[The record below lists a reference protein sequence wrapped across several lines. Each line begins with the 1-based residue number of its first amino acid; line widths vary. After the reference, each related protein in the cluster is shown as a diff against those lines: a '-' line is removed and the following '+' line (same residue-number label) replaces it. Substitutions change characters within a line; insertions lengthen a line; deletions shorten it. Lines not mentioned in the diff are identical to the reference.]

1 MNDTLKVAG
10 RIGAELGAAKAEVER
25 LRGEIARAVR
35 EFDECDAF
43 NAEGRAVELMEELRA
58 ALSQQPEPTDT
69 YTAVDMATAAAHG
82 FRDGQA
88 AVEPAPAQDER
99 ECVTGGTVSELLA
112 AIMHFGSEKWAEGRG
127 AADPELANVR
137 AAWDSVYSLVQDL
150 ATRPAQ
156 TEQQPVAVPEGWKL
170 VPVQPTAEMLAA
182 VTTSTFEPL
191 RQEAMKMAR
200 EDYQAML
207 YAAPIAQTEQQPA
220 YVECRECTDC
230 GHVGINDAHPKDATC
245 AMCDWS
251 GPSPVEDQ
259 CPDCGKE
266 NAMGAACPKCS
277 GRYRILAETHVAAPI
292 AQTAPQ
298 GTTSDTLIKSAKA
311 LLALD
316 EKGSLAPHGIGGLA
330 REVIE
335 KLIAR
340 VEQTAPQGKFRMGD
354 LVKKSTGSEWVGR
367 VVGWYSTEQTPE
379 GYAVE
384 SAAHKGSVQIYPAKA
399 LEAVE

>member
-1 MNDTLKVAG
+1 MTI
-10 RIGAELGAAKAEVER
+10 RR
-25 LRGEIARAVR
+25 LIY
-35 EFDECDAF
+35 FSD
-43 NAEGRAVELMEELRA
+43 RA
-58 ALSQQPEPTDT
+58 AGLLGTISSST
-69 YTAVDMATAAAHG
+69 VNAAIEKAYG
-82 FRDGQA
+82 
-88 AVEPAPAQDER
+88 VPAPAQDER
-99 ECVTGGTVSELLA
+99 LRAAFMEGYQQGIDSE
-112 AIMHFGSEKWAEGRG
+112 FS
-127 AADPELANVR
+127 DPE
-137 AAWDSVYSLVQDL
+137 AAWNRSRTIHLALDL
-150 ATRPAQ
+150 EQARPAQ

-230 GHVGINDAHPKDATC
+230 GHVGINDAHPTDATC

-292 AQTAPQ
+292 AQTGQQPEQSGLRAGQ
-298 GTTSDTLIKSAKA
+298 VVAMCEVGHDRLERA
-311 LLALD
+311 ALD
-316 EKGSLAPHGIGGLA
+316 TKRLEWMLAERCI
-330 REVIE
+330 IE
-335 KLIAR
+335 S
-340 VEQTAPQGKFRMGD
+340 QSG
-354 LVKKSTGSEWVGR
+354 TGSPAVYRVAWPGLGEAQSEW
-367 VVGWYSTEQTPE
+367 YPTEREAIDNAQ
-379 GYAVE
+379 
-384 SAAHKGSVQIYPAKA
+384 GSCH
-399 LEAVE
+399 E